1 MHVVKKISSNY
12 LGSAQQFNHVQIV
25 AHGRF
30 LRQFW
35 LAIVC
40 CILFFGPTSSASLA
54 VFSLVIYILICWFC
68 SVLHNS

>member
-40 CILFFGPTSSASLA
+40 CILFFGPTSSASIA
-54 VFSLVIYILICWFC
+54 VF
-68 SVLHNS
+68 